1 MCLDL
6 AQPILMERAER
17 AYDWIRDA
25 GITVPEVLLV
35 PLGVKGA
42 DALGTLWLVA
52 TITDTS
58 TRSTPRVIANCRR
71 SPGWPCGRS
80 GPGST

>member
-1 MCLDL
+1 
-6 AQPILMERAER
+6 MERPER

-25 GITVPEVLLV
+25 GITVPDVLLV

-42 DALGTLWLVA
+42 DAIGTLWLVA
-52 TITDTS
+52 TDHGHFNKEHS
-58 TRSTPRVIANCRR
+58 RVMANCRR

-80 GPGST
+80 RPSGT